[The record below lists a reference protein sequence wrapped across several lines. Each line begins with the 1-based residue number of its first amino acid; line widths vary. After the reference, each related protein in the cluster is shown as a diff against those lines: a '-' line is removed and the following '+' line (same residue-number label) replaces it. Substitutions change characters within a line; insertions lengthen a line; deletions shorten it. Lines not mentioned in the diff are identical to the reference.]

1 MKASRTIP
9 LLAAAA
15 FAFVLVMMPISSVS
29 ASSDT
34 VPNGWTIQSGEGYEL
49 YITPYVDLNASELV
63 LFVNY
68 SAENMILRVDHESV
82 AISSKTI
89 SPGTSSFLQ
98 LEFPDDGA
106 YQILIYNSGGLLL
119 TLNKQRTA
127 PLPGTDPEVPPWD
140 DDDWNIVPPGTSPW
154 KPVVPGTTDPLIYT
168 QAAVD
173 ALLAALT
180 AEVLMITAALMA
192 AAMVLGAVVQRT
204 VRFIWPT
211 DFVTVTIVAFMLTQL
226 FRWPAFVVIP
236 GIDNMW
242 WIPIIIGY
250 FIGYIVIGRTRYV
263 MVRRITDDKAFET
276 VPWVLYN
283 IDGKPHIQEQNNKAL
298 IKRLFF
304 GIHHPILSPLA
315 LDPDYDDKTKYPGFP
330 VFERKMVC
338 VESWRT
344 YEMMDA
350 EGKSRIIK
358 LKRYATE
365 VKLAYG
371 SAVSKYEL
379 LRNLSALDK
388 ANSRIVEAE
397 NTIHALNQSISVRM
411 ADTVASFLAKVYSRA
426 PGAVFKD
433 AVDRWNSKKEE
444 DSKKAEDKDVQ
455 KG

>member
-15 FAFVLVMMPISSVS
+15 FAFVLVMIPISSVS

-34 VPNGWTIQSGEGYEL
+34 IPNGWTLQSGEGYEL

-68 SAENMILRVDHESV
+68 SDENMTLRVDYDS
-82 AISSKTI
+82 ATISSKVIT
-89 SPGTSSFLQ
+89 PGTSGFYQ
-98 LEFPDDGA
+98 FDFAEDGP
-106 YQILIYNSGGLLL
+106 YQILVYNSGGILL

-127 PLPGTDPEVPPWD
+127 PLPGTDPEIPWD
-140 DDDWNIVPPGTSPW
+140 DDGWNIAPPGTSPW
-154 KPVVPGTTDPLIYT
+154 RPTVPSGSTDPLIYT
-168 QAAVD
+168 QVAVD

-180 AEVLMITAALMA
+180 SEVLMITAALMA

-211 DFVTVTIVAFMLTQL
+211 DFVTITIVAFILIQL
-226 FRWPAFVVIP
+226 FRWPVFLVIP
-236 GIDNMW
+236 GIDSMW

-250 FIGYIVIGRTRYV
+250 FIGYIVIGRTKYV

-276 VPWVLYN
+276 VPWVLYH
-283 IDGKPHIQEQNNKAL
+283 IDGKPHLQEQTNKAL

-315 LDPDYDDKTKYPGFP
+315 LEPDYDDKTKYPGFP
-330 VFERKMVC
+330 LFERKMVC
-338 VESWRT
+338 VESWHT
-344 YEMMDA
+344 YEMMD
-350 EGKSRIIK
+350 EDKSRFK
-358 LKRYATE
+358 FKRYATE

-397 NTIHALNQSISVRM
+397 NTIHALTQSISVRM

-426 PGAVFKD
+426 PGAVFKH

-444 DSKKAEDKDVQ
+444 EENVHKE
-455 KG
+455 